1 VISIASSP
9 TLMASTALD
18 RFARIHSVPLPPP
31 EVGQQVEKKGEV
43 LDKIYT
49 KSIPTVIIWDGDVAD
64 DLDVNS
70 GKEQESDSEVEN
82 VWDGMKHIGDS
93 DGENE
98 TESNVK
104 RKVRKKIRAG

>member
-1 VISIASSP
+1 
-9 TLMASTALD
+9 
-18 RFARIHSVPLPPP
+18 
-31 EVGQQVEKKGEV
+31 
-43 LDKIYT
+43 
-49 KSIPTVIIWDGDVAD
+49 
-64 DLDVNS
+64 VNS
-70 GKEQESDSEVEN
+70 GKEQESDNEVEN